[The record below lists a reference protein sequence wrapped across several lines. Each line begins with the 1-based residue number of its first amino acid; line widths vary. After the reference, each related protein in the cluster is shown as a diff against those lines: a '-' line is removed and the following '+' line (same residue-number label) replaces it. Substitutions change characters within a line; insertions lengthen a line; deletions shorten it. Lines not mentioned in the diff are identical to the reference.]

1 MNRWLFRSQNG
12 MTFRKFCYYWRCAP
26 ERLDRMMFW
35 LLSGCK
41 TILAL
46 FLVLEQQPFF
56 VLERHIC
63 RSSKCFFAPKEDR
76 IQPLGGRRYSI
87 DLGSPNCR
95 NSDAARWGEQSSM
108 WKNMDGDI
116 HARYLKLACLSVCLF
131 VAHADLKSWQPYLL
145 VITEFYLVFLNL

>member
-1 MNRWLFRSQNG
+1 
-12 MTFRKFCYYWRCAP
+12 
-26 ERLDRMMFW
+26 MFW

-56 VLERHIC
+56 VSERHIC
-63 RSSKCFFAPKEDR
+63 RSSKCFFALKGDR

-95 NSDAARWGEQSSM
+95 NSDAASWGEQSSM
-108 WKNMDGDI
+108 WKNMDADI

-131 VAHADLKSWQPYLL
+131 VAYICRSEILTTLFIGDH
-145 VITEFYLVFLNL
+145 

>member
-26 ERLDRMMFW
+26 ERLDRRMFW

-41 TILAL
+41 TISAL
-46 FLVLEQQPFF
+46 FLVSEQQPFF

-63 RSSKCFFAPKEDR
+63 RSSKCFFAPKGDR
-76 IQPLGGRRYSI
+76 IQPLGERRYSI

-95 NSDAARWGEQSSM
+95 NSDKASWGEQSSM

-116 HARYLKLACLSVCLF
+116 HARYLKLVLVFAYLLPT
-131 VAHADLKSWQPYLL
+131 HADLISWQPYLL